1 LGTKKNWGTKKENWV
16 RKKWVQKTF
25 GYEKHLGTKNIWVQ
39 TNGYEKKLWVQWV
52 HVKVLAWQ
60 TPDGEKTRH
69 DTMSWL

>member
-1 LGTKKNWGTKKENWV
+1 MGTKNIWV
-16 RKKWVQKTF
+16 RKTF
-25 GYEKHLGTKNIWVQ
+25 GYEKYLGTNKWVR
-39 TNGYEKKLWVQWV
+39 KKLWVQWV

>member
-1 LGTKKNWGTKKENWV
+1 MGTKNIWV
-16 RKKWVQKTF
+16 RKT
-25 GYEKHLGTKNIWVQ
+25 LGTKNIWVQ